1 MHEVGD
7 AIPLSGHDS
16 GMSTAPTP
24 LGASHRLE
32 SPEQVRLDLE
42 LAGPM
47 SRAFAYSIDYSLI
60 LLAICCAFLV
70 FVSGLQQIFEWAS
83 EATLLQNLF
92 EGVTRWVTE
101 GELDEESQ
109 MLSGIALAIVVW
121 MLLDLILTSL
131 YFVFFET
138 LFAGRTPGKR
148 LTQLRVVTENGAAL
162 DWKVS
167 AIRNLLRAVDTLP
180 AGYLIGLVAIMLSPR
195 AQRLG
200 DVVAGT
206 LVVRERSTDAAEL
219 LPLSTVDPDVEAGF
233 RFTRDELM
241 AIGEVERRLIRR
253 SLRRAEMLSKRAA
266 RPIIARATDAI
277 CSRIGRSV
285 PVSRRLQRDFLV
297 ALLQAS
303 ERLL

>member
-1 MHEVGD
+1 
-7 AIPLSGHDS
+7 
-16 GMSTAPTP
+16 MSTASTR
-24 LGASHRLE
+24 LGPSHRLD

-47 SRAFAYSIDYSLI
+47 SRAFAFSIDYSLI
-60 LLAICCAFLV
+60 LLAISVVLLV
-70 FVSGLQQIFEWAS
+70 FVSGLQQIFEWTS
-83 EATLLQNLF
+83 QATLLQNLF
-92 EGVTRWVTE
+92 EGMTEWVTE
-101 GELDEESQ
+101 GGVKEESQ
-109 MLSGIALAIVVW
+109 LMRGIALVIVVW
-121 MLLDLILTSL
+121 MILDLILTSL

-148 LTQLRVVTENGAAL
+148 LTQLRVVTESGAAL
-162 DWKVS
+162 GWKTS

-180 AGYLIGLVAIMLSPR
+180 AGYLIGVAAMMLSPR

-219 LPLSTVDPDVEAGF
+219 LPHTTVDPDVEAGF

-253 SLRRAEMLSKRAA
+253 SLRRAETLSKRAA

-285 PVSRRLQRDFLV
+285 PVSRRLQRDFLT